1 MAEMV
6 RVNTRIS
13 KTVND
18 WLNDESETTGLSK
31 STLIML
37 AIEQYAQQREVMR
50 NISTMESISQR
61 LDELEKK
68 ESK

>member
-13 KTVND
+13 KTVNK
-18 WLNDESETTGLSK
+18 WLSDESETTGLSK